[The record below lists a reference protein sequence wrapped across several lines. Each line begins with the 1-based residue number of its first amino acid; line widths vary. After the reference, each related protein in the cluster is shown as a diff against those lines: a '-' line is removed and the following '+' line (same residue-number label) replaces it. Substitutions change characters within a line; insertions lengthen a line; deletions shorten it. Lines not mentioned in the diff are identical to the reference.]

1 MHQPSQQPR
10 YQLFPSSSQEK
21 LAITTALGRRTPELD
36 QTPNAMAAKGNAV
49 EGPSPTAGTGL
60 KREPSLGRRR
70 KPSVTDL
77 GHMATVQEVA
87 MDSRKL
93 LGSLSKH
100 LLLTNVSNYT
110 REVSNTRALNQ
121 RSRRAELETE
131 RLWGV
136 NVLWHRRSSG
146 GRRAAPCLEDTA
158 PAPQF
163 CLTEL

>member
-21 LAITTALGRRTPELD
+21 LAITTTALGRKTPELD
-36 QTPNAMAAKGNAV
+36 QTLPIAMAAKGNAV
-49 EGPSPTAGTGL
+49 EGPSPTAGTGP

-93 LGSLSKH
+93 LGLLS
-100 LLLTNVSNYT
+100 SICY
-110 REVSNTRALNQ
+110 
-121 RSRRAELETE
+121 
-131 RLWGV
+131 
-136 NVLWHRRSSG
+136 
-146 GRRAAPCLEDTA
+146 
-158 PAPQF
+158 
-163 CLTEL
+163 